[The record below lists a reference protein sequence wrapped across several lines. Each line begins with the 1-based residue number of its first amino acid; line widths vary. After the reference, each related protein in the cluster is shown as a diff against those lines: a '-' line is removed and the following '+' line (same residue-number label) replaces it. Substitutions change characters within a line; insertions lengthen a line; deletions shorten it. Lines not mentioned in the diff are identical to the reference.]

1 MFVEINNKTKNISV
15 GDIVINSDNS
25 KGTMIGICS
34 ELYTNN
40 NAMDVFIIFS
50 SVKQDVYCL
59 YTTYNVSIGDWNIFE
74 GDIKLS
80 NE

>member
-15 GDIVINSDNS
+15 GDIVINSEC
-25 KGTMIGICS
+25 TMIGICS
-34 ELYTNN
+34 ELYTND

-59 YTTYNVSIGDWNIFE
+59 YTTYNVSIEDWSIFE

-80 NE
+80 NK

>member
-15 GDIVINSDNS
+15 GDIVINSEC
-25 KGTMIGICS
+25 TMIGICS
-34 ELYTNN
+34 ELYTND

-59 YTTYNVSIGDWNIFE
+59 YTTYNVSIEDWNIFE

-80 NE
+80 NK